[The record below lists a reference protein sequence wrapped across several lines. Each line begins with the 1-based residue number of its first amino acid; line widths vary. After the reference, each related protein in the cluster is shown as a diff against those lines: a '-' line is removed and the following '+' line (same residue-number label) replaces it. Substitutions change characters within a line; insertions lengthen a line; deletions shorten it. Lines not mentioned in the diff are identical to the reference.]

1 MKFIRYYIV
10 LCTFLFA
17 FCESAFAQN
26 FTNAESRKINT
37 MLLDVIDRYE
47 DFAGV
52 YDEDSEYEFLRLFQS
67 PDSPVYAGDL
77 LLGYGVDETIP
88 ASEYATKM
96 LDFTPN
102 VAVTISKIRKGQA
115 YYENDMLYIPISL
128 QKSIEYTDG
137 NLILSSDIFYDD
149 KFDLTLL
156 MACDIENEK
165 CKIASITG
173 SIDSE
178 DVFPMNFIV
187 IRRPEPSSSN
197 LKMED
202 MLTVDGK
209 KLEYNVFDYAI
220 VPEGKLDPIQFKEV
234 MHEVRISSELV
245 DSTFRHKEMTY
256 DFKKTRGRFK
266 IRNKYAPM
274 SAYTLTNAPS
284 GISAKSWAYEL
295 GFDIGFGVPVGS
307 TGASRFGLF
316 IGVAASYSDLT
327 LINGGFDYN
336 YSLNEYHTTPNRL
349 GSYDLVA
356 RTDYSFE
363 ISSIKE
369 NVTFVDLM
377 VPLYMSFDHKF
388 GKKGR
393 VWFNWN
399 FGLKAYMNMNDIIGL
414 NMSSYVPEG
423 RLTVTDAIKQ
433 HCLYDCSFNEN
444 ISEFIVTPN
453 YSKESYELSAA
464 ANAAF
469 YIKLSRSAFLTLGAG
484 YELGLTDSHISTRS
498 DYFDSRRAYPFVSD
512 VNNKVIATYSM
523 YDSVSFTREALWVDL
538 GFMFKF

>member
-17 FCESAFAQN
+17 FCGSAFAQN

-209 KLEYNVFDYAI
+209 KLEYNDFDYAI

-234 MHEVRISSELV
+234 MHEVRINSELV

-295 GFDIGFGVPVGS
+295 GFDLGFGVPVGS

-316 IGVAASYSDLT
+316 IGIAASYSDLT

-363 ISSIKE
+363 ISSVKE

-377 VPLYMSFDHKF
+377 VPLYMSFDHRF

-393 VWFNWN
+393 VWLNWN

-433 HCLYDCSFNEN
+433 YCLYDCSFNEN
-444 ISEFIVTPN
+444 ISEFIATPD

-484 YELGLTDSHISTRS
+484 YELGLTDSHISTRTE
-498 DYFDSRRAYPFVSD
+498 YFDSGRVYPFVSD
-512 VNNKVIATYSM
+512 VNNKVIATHSM